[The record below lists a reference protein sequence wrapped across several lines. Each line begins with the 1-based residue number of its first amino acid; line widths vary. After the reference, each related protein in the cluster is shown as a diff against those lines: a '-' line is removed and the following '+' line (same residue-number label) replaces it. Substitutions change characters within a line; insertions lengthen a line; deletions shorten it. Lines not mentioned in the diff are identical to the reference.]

1 MDKKIKI
8 KNKDR
13 FIRSFL
19 SRVDESTFLRRFGM
33 GGKGE
38 FLGRRTEKGFL
49 VYGKKRGIFNLFALT
64 VFGTFSR
71 EGGRDV
77 LCFRFGRCLP
87 VAILWALWCAFMLFA
102 GILLLGSWLSLLF
115 LIPALLWAMPL
126 FVYSKKE
133 KARLLAFVKE
143 IEE

>member
-1 MDKKIKI
+1 MDKRFSI

-19 SRVDESTFLRRFGM
+19 GQVDESTFFRRFGI
-33 GGKGE
+33 GASRP

-102 GILLLGSWLSLLF
+102 GILLLGSFWAFFF
-115 LIPALLWAMPL
+115 LIPAVLWAIPL

-133 KARLLAFVKE
+133 KARLLAFLEYVEK
-143 IEE
+143 